1 MFIVAKKEW
10 ISPLR
15 PKYLILQDIDGLCP
29 IQFIEQEMKSSI
41 KDFFSKCD

>member
-10 ISPLR
+10 ISALR

-29 IQFIEQEMKSSI
+29 IQFIEQEMMSSI
-41 KDFFSKCD
+41 KAKFNVD